1 MRISTLLAAS
11 AIALALPLAGCKKIE
26 SNDTLANGVV
36 NCDATLFECEQARS
50 EAFLADMMAEGIVI
64 PVPKD
69 PGGGYTHEQ
78 HKRNYKAMYQGGQL
92 YKITG
97 DAKYKD
103 YVREMLLGYA
113 ELYLTLGPHPAKKKQ
128 NYGKIFW
135 QVLNDAVWLVN
146 SIQGYEYIR
155 DELDEQDRKIIDDQ
169 LFRPAVEFLSVES
182 QATFDRIHNHATWA
196 TAGVGMTGYL
206 LGDQDMVD
214 RALYGSDK
222 SGKVGFIKQTDLLFS
237 PEGYYGEGPYYQR
250 YALMPFMVFADAIE
264 RNDPD
269 KKIFEHRD
277 GILLKALTT
286 TVQLTY
292 GGYFF
297 PFNDAIRD
305 KSLNTEELYHGISIA
320 YNKTGDPG
328 LLSIAKGQG
337 RTVLT
342 PAGQKVSDDLAAG
355 KAEPF
360 PFKSILLRDG
370 PQGDQGAVAVI
381 RDGAGPKSSV
391 MVIKN
396 SSQGLGHGHFDKLGW
411 QFYDNG
417 NEIVRDYGAVR
428 FLNIEAKEG
437 GIYLPE
443 NTSWGKQSVAH
454 NTLVVDGASH
464 FEGKLSIAENFAPQ
478 QLYFSDAKGA
488 QISSAMIDTAYDGV
502 KMTRTM
508 ASVDVAGLEHPVIV
522 DIFRADS
529 AAAHQYD
536 LPLHYSGQIMRL
548 GFDTANNVT
557 SRPVLGSANGYQHIW
572 VDAIGSPNAENA
584 FITWLLGDRFYT
596 YRMANAQNTQMILAE
611 SGANDPNFNL
621 RREPIIMA
629 RRNGQNTVFASILER
644 HGLTDGAA
652 EQTVNSNSQ
661 IKSLSFE
668 SIDGNDIMIIETL
681 AGAKTAFAVSYDQDS
696 NKEHEVS
703 FKNQTIKWSGFAASV
718 PLSDGAAEGEN

>member
-1 MRISTLLAAS
+1 MRISYLLAAS
-11 AIALALPLAGCKKIE
+11 VIAIALPLSGCKKIE
-26 SNDTLANGVV
+26 SNDSLASSDTA
-36 NCDATLFECEQARS
+36 CDDTLFACEQARS
-50 EAFLADMMAEGIVI
+50 EAFLAEMIAEGIVI
-64 PVPKD
+64 PEPKD
-69 PGGGYTHEQ
+69 PGGGYSHEQ
-78 HKRNYKAMYQGGQL
+78 HKRNYKAIYQGGQL
-92 YKITG
+92 YEITG

-103 YVREMLLGYA
+103 YVHKMLLGYA
-113 ELYLTLGPHPAKKKQ
+113 QLYPTLGPHPARKKQ
-128 NYGKIFW
+128 NHGKIFW

-146 SIQGYEYIR
+146 SIQGYEFIR
-155 DELDEQDRKIIDDQ
+155 DELSEEDRKLIDDQ
-169 LFRPAVEFLSVES
+169 LFRNAVKFLSEDS
-182 QATFDRIHNHATWA
+182 IATFDLIHNHATWA
-196 TAGVGMTGYL
+196 TAGVGMTGYV
-206 LGDQDMVD
+206 LGDKDMVD
-214 RALYGSDK
+214 RALLGSDK
-222 SGKVGFIKQTDLLFS
+222 SGKVGFLKQTDLLFS

-269 KKIFEHRD
+269 RKIFEHRD

-342 PAGQKVSDDLAAG
+342 AAGQKVSDDLAAG

-360 PFKSILLRDG
+360 PFKTLLLRDG

-381 RDGAGPKSSV
+381 RDGQGPKSSV

-417 NEIVRDYGAVR
+417 HEIVRDYGAVR
-428 FLNIEAKEG
+428 FLNVVAKEG
-437 GIYLPE
+437 GVYLPE
-443 NTSWGKQSVAH
+443 NETWGKQSVAH
-454 NTLVVDGASH
+454 NTLVVDGKSH
-464 FEGKLSIAENFAPQ
+464 FNGELSIAENFAPK

-502 KMTRTM
+502 TMTRTM
-508 ASVDVAGLEHPVIV
+508 ASVVVPGLEHPIII
-522 DIFRADS
+522 DIMRAES

-536 LPLHYSGQIMRL
+536 LPLHYSGHITRL
-548 GFDTANNVT
+548 GFDTSKNVT
-557 SRPVLGSANGYQHIW
+557 SRPVLGNANGYQHIW
-572 VDAIGSPNAENA
+572 VDAIGSPNANNG
-584 FITWLLGDRFYT
+584 FMTWLLGDRFYT

-621 RREPIIMA
+621 RREPIVMA

-644 HGLTDGAA
+644 HGLSDGAA
-652 EQTVNSNSQ
+652 EQTVNSDSQ

-668 SIDGNDIMIIETL
+668 TIDGNDIMIIETL
-681 AGAKTAFAVSYDQDS
+681 AGAKTAFAISYDNDPK
-696 NKEHEVS
+696 KEYEVS
-703 FKNQTIKWSGFAASV
+703 FNDTIIKWSGFAASV
-718 PLSDGAAEGEN
+718 DLTQGATGGAR

>member
-1 MRISTLLAAS
+1 MRISILLAVS
-11 AIALALPLAGCKKIE
+11 TIALTLSLSGCKKID
-26 SNDTLANGVV
+26 SSDSVASGDVSCDDTLFA
-36 NCDATLFECEQARS
+36 CEQARS
-50 EAFLADMMAEGIVI
+50 EAFLAEMMAEGIVI
-64 PVPKD
+64 PTPKD

-92 YKITG
+92 YQITG

-113 ELYLTLGPHPAKKKQ
+113 KLYPTLGPHPAKKKQ

-155 DELDEQDRKIIDDQ
+155 DELSDEDRKIIDDQ

-292 GGYFF
+292 GGFFF

-305 KSLNTEELYHGISIA
+305 KSLNTEELYHGVSIA
-320 YNKTGDPG
+320 YNKTGDPA

-355 KAEPF
+355 KAKPF

-370 PQGDQGAVAVI
+370 PQGDQGAVALI

-428 FLNIEAKEG
+428 FLNVEAKEG

-443 NTSWGKQSVAH
+443 NTTWGKQSVAH
-454 NTLVVDGASH
+454 NTLVVDGTSH
-464 FEGKLSIAENFAPQ
+464 FEGKLSIAENFAPK
-478 QLYFSDAKGA
+478 QLYFSDTKGA
-488 QISSAMIDTAYDGV
+488 QISSAMIDSAYDGV
-502 KMTRTM
+502 TMTRTM
-508 ASVDVAGLEHPVIV
+508 ASVEVAGLEHPIIV
-522 DIFRADS
+522 DIMRAASD
-529 AAAHQYD
+529 AAHQYD
-536 LPLHYSGQIMRL
+536 LPLHYSGQITRL
-548 GFDTANNVT
+548 GFDTAKNVT
-557 SRPVLGSANGYQHIW
+557 TRPVLGGANGYQHIW
-572 VDAIGSPNAENA
+572 VDAIGTPNADNA
-584 FITWLLGDRFYT
+584 FVTWLLGNRFYT
-596 YRMANAQNTQMILAE
+596 YRMANTQNTQMILAE

-644 HGLTDGAA
+644 HGLSDGAA
-652 EQTVNSNSQ
+652 EQTVNSDSQ

-696 NKEHEVS
+696 NKKHEVS
-703 FKNQTIKWSGFAASV
+703 FKDQTIRWSGFAAS
-718 PLSDGAAEGEN
+718 LALAGK

>member
-1 MRISTLLAAS
+1 MRISTLLAVS
-11 AIALALPLAGCKKIE
+11 TIALTLSLSGCKKIE
-26 SNDTLANGVV
+26 SSDSAVSGDV
-36 NCDATLFECEQARS
+36 NCDDTLFACEQARS
-50 EAFLADMMAEGIVI
+50 EAFLAEMMAEGIVI
-64 PVPKD
+64 PTPKD

-92 YKITG
+92 YQITG

-113 ELYLTLGPHPAKKKQ
+113 ELYPTLGPHPAKKKQ

-155 DELDEQDRKIIDDQ
+155 DELSDEDRKIIDNQ

-292 GGYFF
+292 GGFFF

-305 KSLNTEELYHGISIA
+305 KSLNTEELYHGVSIA
-320 YNKTGDPG
+320 YNKTGDPA

-355 KAEPF
+355 KAKPF

-370 PQGDQGAVAVI
+370 PKGDQGAVALI
-381 RDGAGPKSSV
+381 RDGVGPKSSV

-428 FLNIEAKEG
+428 FLNVEAKEG

-443 NTSWGKQSVAH
+443 NTTWGKQSVAH
-454 NTLVVDGASH
+454 NVLVVDGTSH
-464 FEGKLSIAENFAPQ
+464 FEGKLSIAENFAPK
-478 QLYFSDAKGA
+478 QLYFSDTKGV
-488 QISSAMIDTAYDGV
+488 QISSAMIDSAYDGV
-502 KMTRTM
+502 TMTRTM
-508 ASVDVAGLEHPVIV
+508 ASVEVAGLEHPIIV
-522 DIFRADS
+522 DILRADS
-529 AAAHQYD
+529 DAAHQYD
-536 LPLHYSGQIMRL
+536 LPLHYSGHITRL
-548 GFDTANNVT
+548 GFDTDKNVT
-557 SRPVLGSANGYQHIW
+557 SRPVLGGANGYQHIW
-572 VDAIGSPNAENA
+572 VDAIGSPNADNA
-584 FITWLLGDRFYT
+584 FVTWLLGDRFYT
-596 YRMANAQNTQMILAE
+596 YRMAAVQNTQMILAE

-629 RRNGQNTVFASILER
+629 RRNAQNTVFASILER
-644 HGLTDGAA
+644 HGLSDGAA
-652 EQTVNSNSQ
+652 EQTVNSDSQ

-668 SIDGNDIMIIETL
+668 TIDGKDIMIIETL

-696 NKEHEVS
+696 EKQHSVTYQGQE
-703 FKNQTIKWSGFAASV
+703 ICWSGFAASLV
-718 PLSDGAAEGEN
+718 LAVE